1 MEPTPVVAATGAV
14 PVAYESQI
22 ASHLARHALLVAPV
36 VVLIGG
42 IAAGVDG
49 AISAAIALVIVAL
62 NFLVSARLIAWGAA
76 RGPSFVQGAVL
87 GGFLVRLLVLTGIV
101 LLLDQLAFI
110 DVVVLVLT
118 IAITHL
124 ALLVWE
130 TRYVS
135 LTLAAPGL
143 KPGIGQSG
151 VGRPDSEKE

>member
-1 MEPTPVVAATGAV
+1 MEPTPAVAATAAV
-14 PVAYESQI
+14 PVAYESEI
-22 ASHLARHALLVAPV
+22 AGHLARHALLVAPA

-87 GGFLVRLLVLTGIV
+87 GGFLVRLLVITGLV
-101 LLLDQLAFI
+101 LLLNQLAFI
-110 DVVVLVLT
+110 DVMVLVLT
-118 IAITHL
+118 IAVTHL

-143 KPGIGQSG
+143 KPG